1 MTIDLSGRVA
11 LVTGGGTGIGRGT
24 ALVLARY
31 GARVAVAG
39 RRAEPVEETARL
51 VEDGGGE
58 ALAVRADV
66 SVEDDV
72 RAMVAATV
80 ERFGTLDL
88 AVNNAGTIGPLRPI
102 VDLTEADFE
111 QTMGTNLRGAFLCL
125 KHELAVMGLRG
136 SGAIVNV
143 TSVNSLVPEPTAAF
157 YCASKSALDML
168 TQVAA
173 LEHAAAGIRV
183 NSIRPGYVLTPMHD
197 AALEAAGGA
206 TPENVAA
213 VEGNVPLRR
222 RAHPEEIGEAVAWL
236 CSPAASYVTGTTLT
250 VDGGTAI
257 SWK

>member
-1 MTIDLSGRVA
+1 MTVDLTGAVA

-39 RRAEPVEETARL
+39 RRRELVEETARM
-51 VEDGGGE
+51 VEDAGGE
-58 ALAVRADV
+58 ALALRADV

-72 RAMVAATV
+72 RAMVGDTV
-80 ERFGTLDL
+80 ARFGTLDI
-88 AVNNAGTIGPLRPI
+88 AVNNAGTIGPLKPI
-102 VDLTEADFE
+102 FDLTTDDFE

-125 KHELAVMGLRG
+125 KHELAVMAERR
-136 SGAIVNV
+136 SGAIVNI
-143 TSVNSLVPEPTAAF
+143 TSVNAVVPEPTAAF
-157 YCASKSALDML
+157 YCGSKAAVDML

-206 TPENVAA
+206 TPQNVAA
-213 VEGNVPLRR
+213 VEGGVPLGR
-222 RAHPEEIGEAVAWL
+222 RARPEEIGEAVAWL

-257 SWK
+257 AWR